1 MGFAD
6 GFAFGACCFVAVV
19 LVVVVVVAVD
29 GVGVAVDVW
38 PGLEL
43 GFPWSGA
50 TEVDPKPARL
60 VAARAPPTLRTTEK
74 DSPMRRAN
82 EIEPARWRARLGA
95 RRPLGESFTES
106 RRPLR
111 IRLPRGS

>member
-1 MGFAD
+1 MGFGV

-19 LVVVVVVAVD
+19 VVVVVVAVD

-43 GFPWSGA
+43 GFDWSGA

-82 EIEPARWRARLGA
+82 EIEPAR
-95 RRPLGESFTES
+95 
-106 RRPLR
+106 
-111 IRLPRGS
+111 